1 MLTENALLRDQPFIF
16 SAREVG
22 AGRGSGVECV
32 CVCVCVCVRG
42 VGLFFFSQIFFFFFF
57 FLLTK
62 NKNNYFLHGQRA
74 NLFSKNGE
82 SYSAKVR
89 TDFLQV
95 EDRCPSRMCTDTLHN
110 RD

>member
-1 MLTENALLRDQPFIF
+1 MCWSVCLCVRWGGGGVGPFF
-16 SAREVG
+16 SARF
-22 AGRGSGVECV
+22 SF
-32 CVCVCVCVRG
+32 
-42 VGLFFFSQIFFFFFF
+42 LFFFFL
-57 FLLTK
+57 LLTK

-74 NLFSKNGE
+74 NLFSKDGE

-95 EDRCPSRMCTDTLHN
+95 GDRCPSRMCTDTLHN

>member
-1 MLTENALLRDQPFIF
+1 M
-16 SAREVG
+16 
-22 AGRGSGVECV
+22 
-32 CVCVCVCVRG
+32 CVCVRG
-42 VGLFFFSQIFFFFFF
+42 GGGWAFFFQPDFLFFFFLFI
-57 FLLTK
+57 LLTK

-74 NLFSKNGE
+74 NLFSKDGE

-95 EDRCPSRMCTDTLHN
+95 GDRCPSRMCTDTLHN